1 MFCVNLSVQ
10 LICRRFLSHS
20 KLAIHQ
26 PHSTQQH
33 HIAEYKVFYFYKN
46 PKPKIQ
52 KCILTLKQLYF
63 EHWLCTKSW
72 RWWCIAQVNKH
83 PHNFNPLVSPCLIPC
98 KTWLTICSE
107 VKFDEGYFNVM
118 YAGLVRTLL
127 LLHIMYQY
135 NHHKNHVS
143 CSATLP
149 CHSNVPC
156 TNPISKVETEFLDR
170 QNL

>member
-1 MFCVNLSVQ
+1 M
-10 LICRRFLSHS
+10 
-20 KLAIHQ
+20 
-26 PHSTQQH
+26 
-33 HIAEYKVFYFYKN
+33 
-46 PKPKIQ
+46 
-52 KCILTLKQLYF
+52 
-63 EHWLCTKSW
+63 
-72 RWWCIAQVNKH
+72 
-83 PHNFNPLVSPCLIPC
+83 PC

-107 VKFDEGYFNVM
+107 VKFDEGYFNVL
-118 YAGLVRTLL
+118 YAGLDRTLL